1 MNDRDFE
8 TSSYEFKKEYTF
20 SRKEGITFSF
30 VISLVWFLLNWL
42 LNYFI
47 YKSNSIIDVA
57 LGALF
62 NLLCFLL
69 IFFGG
74 IIFQEIIKSLI
85 LRYYAGVNWAQ
96 QNIGFSATSLL
107 PYVESKYPVS
117 IKAYR
122 FLLIIPSLVICQLI
136 WLSYIYRYFEFIL
149 FTSLWLFFTGYDI
162 LSFFKIIKI
171 KGNFLVASHPDKP
184 GLIIYEDA
192 FSE

>member
-20 SRKEGITFSF
+20 SRKEGIIFSF
-30 VISLVWFLLNWL
+30 VFSLVWFLLNWL

-62 NLLCFLL
+62 NLLYFLL

-122 FLLIIPSLVICQLI
+122 LLLIIPSLVICQLI
-136 WLSYIYRYFEFIL
+136 WLSYIYRHYEFIL